1 MGVASFE
8 PGEGWFYD
16 YQKKEMIRGVKLLPP
31 DSHPTPDPKG
41 NSEEA
46 IVPVTLSNQHFRGA
60 PLDTQAIIE
69 ALENKLENVNHAIAA
84 LRGGDGAQGNHQP
97 GHGNKGRRL
106 SPAARKTNQYRH
118 EKALGGEE
126 EKSGVT
132 T

>member
-106 SPAARKTNQYRH
+106 SPAARKRISTAMKKRWA
-118 EKALGGEE
+118 ERKKKVG
-126 EKSGVT
+126 
-132 T
+132 